1 MTPSEAKEKLNE
13 IYSSAY
19 GDENSPP
26 FNKLVPATLLDSDK
40 VKNIFSYI
48 EEVKKLQEWDFFDKK
63 VLFDLYEDAGFSKE
77 SFNSADGS
85 EWKMAEKKMK
95 DLIMIPIPKSEKSS
109 TSKKGIK

>member
-1 MTPSEAKEKLNE
+1 M
-13 IYSSAY
+13 
-19 GDENSPP
+19 
-26 FNKLVPATLLDSDK
+26 LDSDK

-77 SFNSADGS
+77 SFNSADDS